1 MKEALKIIKVC
12 KESLDY
18 TVKTLPVVGTYARKS
33 PFSPTVILGTAL
45 ITTMLLGFFW
55 PLIKLTVAVGVGSYY
70 WFVNSKTKNN
80 PTAKYAIAA
89 GLAALFFI
97 L

>member
-18 TVKTLPVVGTYARKS
+18 TVKTLPVVGTYARRS

-55 PLIKLTVAVGVGSYY
+55 PLLKLIGLGGVGLYY

-80 PTAKYAIAA
+80 KAAKYAIAA
-89 GLAALFFI
+89 SLTALFFI